1 MPQLALVQH
10 KQTNSKH
17 PGGQWVVYLGNAV
30 CIMAITL
37 KSASGVC
44 SQHSFCV
51 KTCGILS
58 SLLQAM
64 VSTAIGHGSGWV
76 PYSFASDCKHFACLW
91 SISSPATLSTLRVSS
106 HQVPALVSLWAK
118 EKPRCLLQCK
128 SFRRCSV
135 TSLLSQAF
143 KREYITGRGKSA
155 VSSAFRLCLN
165 DKMEEE
171 LSSIWTV
178 LIVAGL
184 SAVLQ
189 ARRFSSSAGEEK
201 HICHNTLGLL
211 SAVRGVWIE
220 TLGWW
225 GCVVR
230 WLLPFLAPWHTSEDY
245 RQKKNHSAALQRALV
260 VLKECSWREP
270 A

>member
-1 MPQLALVQH
+1 MGQDGYLIPLPQIA
-10 KQTNSKH
+10 N
-17 PGGQWVVYLGNAV
+17 
-30 CIMAITL
+30 TL
-37 KSASGVC
+37 
-44 SQHSFCV
+44 
-51 KTCGILS
+51 
-58 SLLQAM
+58 
-64 VSTAIGHGSGWV
+64 
-76 PYSFASDCKHFACLW
+76 PASDPSLPQPHSTHCQCQVTKCQHLCHFGLRKSPGACCNANH
-91 SISSPATLSTLRVSS
+91 SGDARSP
-106 HQVPALVSLWAK
+106 
-118 EKPRCLLQCK
+118 
-128 SFRRCSV
+128 
-135 TSLLSQAF
+135 LLSQAF

-171 LSSIWTV
+171 LGSIWTV

-201 HICHNTLGLL
+201 HICHNSLGLL

-225 GCVVR
+225 GHVVR

-245 RQKKNHSAALQRALV
+245 RQKKKSQHCIATCLGGA
-260 VLKECSWREP
+260 
-270 A
+270 